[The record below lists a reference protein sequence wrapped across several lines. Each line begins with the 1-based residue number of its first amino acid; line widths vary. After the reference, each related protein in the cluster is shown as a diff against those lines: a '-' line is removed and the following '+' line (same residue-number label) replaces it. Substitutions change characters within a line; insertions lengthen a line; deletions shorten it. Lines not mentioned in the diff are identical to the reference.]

1 MNTRLNEILEEIRAL
16 EDKVQTEMKRRE
28 EELKYRVSEGRVIFE
43 QEMLELHEKFRSSL
57 FFYVVRAP
65 LLTILSAPVIYAM
78 VVPSLLMDLALW
90 VYQAVCFPVY
100 GIPKVKRRDHIVLDR
115 HYLKYLNVLERINC
129 DYCSY
134 FNGLASYAMEI
145 AARTEQ
151 YWCPIKHAS
160 GKAKRHSR
168 AHHFVDYGDADAYR
182 EKLEELR
189 KQLKDIESE
198 QT

>member
-182 EKLEELR
+182 AKLEELR
-189 KQLKDIESE
+189 RQLKDTESE

>member
-160 GKAKRHSR
+160 GRAQRHSR

-182 EKLEELR
+182 AKLEELR
-189 KQLKDIESE
+189 RQLKDIESE